1 MKMSNI
7 ETFEGIYVAMYSAY
21 EEKGEV
27 GAERVKKLA
36 RYYVRDFSSWL
47 IAF

>member
-21 EEKGEV
+21 DEKGEV
-27 GAERVKKLA
+27 DAERVKKLA
-36 RYYVRDFSSWL
+36 RGSVNNFV
-47 IAF
+47 